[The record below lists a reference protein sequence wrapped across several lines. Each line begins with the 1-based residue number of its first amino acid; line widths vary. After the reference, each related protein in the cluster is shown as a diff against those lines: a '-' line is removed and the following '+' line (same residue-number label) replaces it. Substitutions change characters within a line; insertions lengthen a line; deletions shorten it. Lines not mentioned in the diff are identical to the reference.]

1 MRWKFHAASLPV
13 IVDQQNIEPRLL
25 ENTVFFPDGAPAVK
39 AKYDVHVPSAV
50 HTHIHEYETLSYT
63 CKYSSRLSL
72 SRTLRHGYMLI
83 HPSAGIRSLNRLY
96 LWIPEWLVSLKAYLA
111 FKARVR
117 LHVFRG
123 KHFPGALG

>member
-1 MRWKFHAASLPV
+1 MKILCSSQMV
-13 IVDQQNIEPRLL
+13 RLL
-25 ENTVFFPDGAPAVK
+25 LKPNMMYMCPQL
-39 AKYDVHVPSAV
+39 Y
-50 HTHIHEYETLSYT
+50 THIHKYKTLSYT
-63 CKYSSRLSL
+63 CKYSCRLSL